1 MNAHQKNLEKIK
13 KLTSELSECMRSVD
27 YEEFPTPYTSCDNPE
42 VDYIRKDWRGNVLD
56 VKRTQYS
63 SFTCKDLVDDLVQS
77 SQLEVFK
84 QWDRN
89 FRRKYY
95 TRALFMAY
103 EQGRESN
110 EGYLDKLK
118 LKLIVKNKI
127 ESFAYWVLRK
137 L

>member
-1 MNAHQKNLEKIK
+1 MN
-13 KLTSELSECMRSVD
+13 T
-27 YEEFPTPYTSCDNPE
+27 EEYPNSYTSCDDPE
-42 VDYIRKDWRGNVLD
+42 VDCLRKDWRGNAVD
-56 VKRTQYS
+56 IKRTRYS
-63 SFTCKDLVDDLVQS
+63 NFPCKDIVDDLVQS

-110 EGYLDKLK
+110 ERVLDKIK
-118 LKLIVKNKI
+118 LVLKNKL
-127 ESFAYWVLRK
+127 ESFAYWIISK
-137 L
+137 LY

>member
-1 MNAHQKNLEKIK
+1 MNAHQENLEKIK

-42 VDYIRKDWRGNVLD
+42 VDYIRKDWRGEIFEY
-56 VKRTQYS
+56 KSTRYS
-63 SFTCKDLVDDLVQS
+63 DFPCKNLVDDLVQS

-84 QWDRN
+84 QWDKN

-110 EGYLDKLK
+110 ERVLTKLK
-118 LKLIVKNKI
+118 RFCKHKIQSIVYWLVCKI
-127 ESFAYWVLRK
+127 P
-137 L
+137 

>member
-1 MNAHQKNLEKIK
+1 MK
-13 KLTSELSECMRSVD
+13 T
-27 YEEFPTPYTSCDNPE
+27 EEYPNPYTSCDDPE
-42 VDYIRKDWRGNVLD
+42 VEHLRKDWKGNVLD
-56 VKRTQYS
+56 IKLIRYS
-63 SFTCKDLVDDLVQS
+63 NFPCKDLVDDLVQS

-110 EGYLDKLK
+110 ERVLDKLK
-118 LKLIVKNKI
+118 LAVKNKL
-127 ESFAYWVLRK
+127 ESFAYWILRK
-137 L
+137 LW